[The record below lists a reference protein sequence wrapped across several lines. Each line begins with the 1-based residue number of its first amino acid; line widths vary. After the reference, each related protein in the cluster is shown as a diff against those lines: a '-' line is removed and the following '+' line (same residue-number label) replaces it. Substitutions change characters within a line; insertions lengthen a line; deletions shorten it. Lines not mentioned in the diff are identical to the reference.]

1 MILAI
6 DWSNPFYVDAIWLS
20 IAFVCGLFAKR
31 IGLPPLV
38 GFLVAGFMI
47 NGFGYH
53 DGKINGAIEGLADIG
68 VMLLLF
74 TIGLKLKIK
83 SLLKKEI
90 WATASLHM
98 IVSVLL
104 FSGFL
109 LFLSY
114 FGFALF
120 TEMSWQSALLISFAL
135 SFSSTVFVVK
145 TLEDR
150 GEFNAYHGKIAI
162 GILIIQD
169 IFAVLFIA
177 LSDNK
182 LPSIWVLALPIVL
195 FVIRWLLGR
204 LLSMLEHGEMV
215 PVFGFFATFIAGA
228 FSFSLFGLKPDLGA
242 LVIGMLLVNH
252 PKADELYGRMSE
264 YKDFFLIAFFI
275 HVGLI
280 GLPNSAILI
289 TASVLIPL
297 ILLKASLFL
306 FILSRFDLR
315 PRTSYLSALS
325 LGNYSEFG
333 LIVGVIGLNRGLI
346 AEEWVVV
353 MALLMSISF
362 VISAPL
368 NARAHE
374 IFDTYKTKIL
384 RLNQVK
390 DSIDSE
396 PVDFEKSRILVV
408 GLGSIGEITYAS
420 LFQKFGDCV
429 MGLDYN
435 HDKIENMANRK
446 WNVKWADTTDSELW
460 DHADCQNIEAVFLT
474 MGDFASNSN
483 TLKEINRLKNRNFK
497 VFAISHFPDQTIKY
511 NKQGADYV
519 FEYKESLGKDFVD
532 NALEHHHLK
541 SIK

>member
-1 MILAI
+1 MPSII
-6 DWSNPFYVDAIWLS
+6 DFSNPFYVDAVWMS
-20 IAFVCGLFAKR
+20 IAFICGLLAKR
-31 IGLPPLV
+31 VGLPPLV
-38 GFLVAGFMI
+38 GFLVAGFLI

-53 DGKINGAIEGLADIG
+53 EGKINSAIDGLADIG

-90 WATASLHM
+90 WATASIHM
-98 IVSVLL
+98 VISILL

-120 TEMSWQSALLISFAL
+120 SDMSWQSALLISFAL

-150 GEFNAYHGKIAI
+150 GEMNAYHGKIAI

-177 LSDNK
+177 LSDNQ
-182 LPSIWVLALPIVL
+182 LPSIWVLTLPICL
-195 FVIRWLLGR
+195 FLIRWMLGK

-242 LVIGMLLVNH
+242 LVIGMLLVDH
-252 PKADELYGRMSE
+252 PKVDELYSRMSE

-275 HVGLI
+275 NVGLI
-280 GLPNSAILI
+280 GLPNGLILI
-289 TASVLIPL
+289 TALILIPL
-297 ILLKASLFL
+297 VFVKASLFL
-306 FILSRFDLR
+306 YLLSRFNLR

-333 LIVGVIGLNRGLI
+333 LIVGVVGMNMGYIE
-346 AEEWVVV
+346 EEWVIT

-368 NARAHE
+368 NAKAHH
-374 IFDTYKTKIL
+374 IFDRYKTKIL
-384 RLNQVK
+384 SINKVMN
-390 DSIDSE
+390 SIDSE
-396 PVDFEKSRILVV
+396 PVDFEKAKILVV
-408 GLGSIGEITYAS
+408 GLGSIGEATYSS
-420 LFQKFGDCV
+420 LFKKFGDCV

-435 HDKIENMANRK
+435 HDKIENHTGKN

-460 DHADCQNIEAVFLT
+460 DHADCTNIQAVFLT

-483 TLKEINRLKNRNFK
+483 TLQEINRIKNRNFR
-497 VFAISHFPDQTIKY
+497 VFAISHFPDQTQKY
-511 NKQGADYV
+511 NGQGADFI
-519 FEYKESLGKDFVD
+519 FEYKESLGKDFVE
-532 NALEHHHLK
+532 NALEQFDLLK
-541 SIK
+541 T